1 VTDTAMT
8 AADRDVLI
16 EAPDD
21 VLVRHVETQNY
32 RASGPGGQHRN
43 KVETGVRLRHAASGV
58 AVTASERRSQH
69 ENRHRALQRMRE
81 ALALHVRCTA
91 ADGPDG
97 LPADL
102 AALLA
107 SPRWPSLSPKSQG
120 FWRLAARVLDRLAAD
135 GARLSDTAAALAVST
150 GSLARFLGRNDG
162 LWQAACR
169 LRQQAGLPP
178 LHK

>member
-1 VTDTAMT
+1 VTHPVMT
-8 AADRDVLI
+8 AADRDALI
-16 EAPDD
+16 EASDD
-21 VLVRHVETQNY
+21 VLLRHVEAQNY
-32 RASGPGGQHRN
+32 RAGGPGGQHRN

-58 AVTASERRSQH
+58 VVTASERRSQH
-69 ENRHRALQRMRE
+69 ENRHRALQRMRQ
-81 ALALHVRCTA
+81 ALALHVRCPA
-91 ADGPDG
+91 VEGRDG

-107 SPRWPSLSPKSQG
+107 SPQWPSLSPKSQG

-135 GARLSDTAAALAVST
+135 GAKLSDTAAALTVST
-150 GSLARFLGRNDG
+150 GSLVRFLGRDDA

-169 LRQQAGLPP
+169 LRREAGLPP

>member
-1 VTDTAMT
+1 
-8 AADRDVLI
+8 
-16 EAPDD
+16 
-21 VLVRHVETQNY
+21 
-32 RASGPGGQHRN
+32 
-43 KVETGVRLRHAASGV
+43 
-58 AVTASERRSQH
+58 
-69 ENRHRALQRMRE
+69 
-81 ALALHVRCTA
+81 VRCTA